1 MYQSYYR
8 QKLINYCCLCIK
20 FCLHLVYAKILFIL
34 NIESIMRLK
43 SIFTNSFGILLSR
56 IFGFLRDVV
65 MASALGASYWSDIFF
80 LANRLPNVF
89 RNIFAEGAFT
99 QAFMPSFV
107 ASSNKGVFST
117 AIFLRFSLFIIFGSL
132 LVSVAPEYLT
142 QIQAMGWSASRIADT
157 APLTAINFWY
167 MYLIFIV
174 TFIATLLQY
183 KEHFITTAL
192 STVLLNISMIVALL
206 IFMKDDPKTIA
217 YALSISVLIG
227 GVLQVFVHV
236 IALYKLK
243 LSRLLVG
250 GWKYRKTK
258 EINQEKKKFTSLF
271 IPAVWGGS
279 SMQINSFV
287 GTIIA
292 SFLVTGSV
300 SYLAYAQRIFQL
312 PLALFAIATA
322 TALFP
327 SISKALK
334 NNNETLAYANLSKGF
349 WLLSFALGFATIGGV
364 LLCEPIIWVLY
375 ERGIFDSH
383 KTMQTA
389 EVLSMFMLGLLPLGL
404 SKLFSLYLYATY
416 RHGKAAMIATISVV
430 VNILSSLALMD
441 AMGAAGL
448 ALAGSIGGW
457 VLFIFTVKEVGF
469 DKFLYIVKSKNT
481 LYFLLCMLIFS
492 IFIYFINIWLMGLI
506 R

>member
-1 MYQSYYR
+1 
-8 QKLINYCCLCIK
+8 
-20 FCLHLVYAKILFIL
+20 
-34 NIESIMRLK
+34 MRLK

-56 IFGFLRDVV
+56 IVGFLRDAI
-65 MASALGASYWSDIFF
+65 MASVLGANYWSDIFF
-80 LANRLPNVF
+80 LANRLPNLF

-107 ASSNKGVFST
+107 ASTNKGIFST

-132 LVSVAPEYLT
+132 VVTFAPEYITKLL
-142 QIQAMGWSASRIADT
+142 AMGWDTKRIADT

-167 MYLIFIV
+167 LYLIFIV

-183 KEHFITTAL
+183 KEHFVTTAM
-192 STVLLNISMIVALL
+192 STVLLNLAMIIALL
-206 IFMKDDPKTIA
+206 LYMKSDPKIIA

-227 GVLQVFVHV
+227 GMLQVLVHF
-236 IALYKLK
+236 IALYKLHLSK
-243 LSRLLVG
+243 LLIG
-250 GWKYRKTK
+250 GWKYRKEK
-258 EINQEKKKFTSLF
+258 EISKEKKKFTSLF

-279 SMQINSFV
+279 SMQINSFI

-300 SYLAYAQRIFQL
+300 SYLAYAQRLFQL

-334 NNNETLAYANLSKGF
+334 NKNETIAYQHLDNGF
-349 WLLSFALGFATIGGV
+349 WLLTYTLGAAALGGV
-364 LLCEPIIWVLY
+364 LLSEPIIWLLF
-375 ERGIFDSH
+375 ERGAFDSE
-383 KTMQTA
+383 KTVQTA
-389 EVLSMFMLGLLPLGL
+389 HVLSMFMLGLLPLGL
-404 SKLFSLYLYATY
+404 TKLFSLFLYASY
-416 RHGKAAMIATISVV
+416 RQGKAAKIATISVI
-430 VNILSSLALMD
+430 VNIIASLLLMKPLG
-441 AMGAAGL
+441 AMGI

-457 VLFIFTVKEVGF
+457 VLFILTVKEVGF
-469 DKFLYIVKSKNT
+469 DKLIAMLRSKRSLYFVGTMLAVTLFLYNLNT
-481 LYFLLCMLIFS
+481 
-492 IFIYFINIWLMGLI
+492 FILQWI

>member
-1 MYQSYYR
+1 
-8 QKLINYCCLCIK
+8 
-20 FCLHLVYAKILFIL
+20 
-34 NIESIMRLK
+34 MRLK

-56 IFGFLRDVV
+56 IVGFLRDVI
-65 MASALGASYWSDIFF
+65 MASVLGASYWSDIFF
-80 LANRLPNVF
+80 LANRLPNLF

-107 ASSNKGVFST
+107 ASANKGVFST

-132 LVSVAPEYLT
+132 LVTFAPEYITKLL
-142 QIQAMGWSASRIADT
+142 AMGWDAERIADT

-167 MYLIFIV
+167 LYLIFIV

-183 KEHFITTAL
+183 KEHFITTAM
-192 STVLLNISMIVALL
+192 STVLLNLAMIVALL
-206 IFMKDDPKTIA
+206 LSMKSDPKTIA
-217 YALSISVLIG
+217 YALSVSVLVG
-227 GVLQVFVHV
+227 GALQVLVHL

-243 LSRLLVG
+243 LSKLLIG
-250 GWKYRKTK
+250 GWKYRKEK
-258 EINQEKKKFTSLF
+258 EIGQEKKKFTSLF

-279 SMQINSFV
+279 SMQINSFI

-300 SYLAYAQRIFQL
+300 SYLAYAQRLFQL

-334 NNNETLAYANLSKGF
+334 NDNKTTAYQHLDNGF
-349 WLLSFALGFATIGGV
+349 WLLTFTLGAATLGGV
-364 LLCEPIIWVLY
+364 LLSEPIIWLLF
-375 ERGIFDSH
+375 ERGAFNSE
-383 KTMQTA
+383 KTIQTA
-389 EVLSMFMLGLLPLGL
+389 HVLSMFMLGLLPLGL
-404 SKLFSLYLYATY
+404 AKLFSLFLYASY
-416 RHGKAAMIATISVV
+416 RQGKAAMIATISVII
-430 VNILSSLALMD
+430 NIIASLLLMKPLG
-441 AMGAAGL
+441 AMGI

-457 VLFIFTVKEVGF
+457 VLFILTVKEVGF
-469 DKFLYIVKSKNT
+469 EHLTPMLKSKKSLYFIVSMVLFALFLYAMNI
-481 LYFLLCMLIFS
+481 LI
-492 IFIYFINIWLMGLI
+492 MGWI

>member
-1 MYQSYYR
+1 M
-8 QKLINYCCLCIK
+8 K
-20 FCLHLVYAKILFIL
+20 
-34 NIESIMRLK
+34 LK

-65 MASALGASYWSDIFF
+65 MASVLGASYWSDIFF
-80 LANRLPNVF
+80 LANRLPNLF

-107 ASSNKGVFST
+107 ASRQKGVFST

-132 LVSVAPEYLT
+132 VVTFAPEFITKL
-142 QIQAMGWSASRIADT
+142 QALGWDATRIADT

-167 MYLIFIV
+167 LYLIFIV

-183 KEHFITTAL
+183 KEHFVTTAM
-192 STVLLNISMIVALL
+192 STVLLNLSMIVALL

-217 YALSISVLIG
+217 YALSISVLVG
-227 GVLQVFVHV
+227 GALQVLVHL
-236 IALYKLK
+236 IALHKLK
-243 LSRLLVG
+243 LTRLLVG
-250 GWKYRKTK
+250 GWKYRKHKNTQ
-258 EINQEKKKFTSLF
+258 EEKKKFTKLF

-287 GTIIA
+287 STILA
-292 SFLVTGSV
+292 SFLITGSV
-300 SYLAYAQRIFQL
+300 SYLAYAQRLFQL
-312 PLALFAIATA
+312 PLGLFAIATA

-334 NNNETLAYANLSKGF
+334 NNDEQTAYSNLDKGF
-349 WLLSFALGFATIGGV
+349 WLLSFLLGFATLGGM
-364 LLCEPIIWVLY
+364 LLSQPIIWLLF
-375 ERGIFDSH
+375 ERNQFNALQ
-383 KTMQTA
+383 TVATA

-404 SKLFSLYLYATY
+404 AKLFSLFLYASY
-416 RHGKAAMIATISVV
+416 RQGQAAKIATISVV
-430 VNILSSLALMD
+430 VNIVASLLLMKP
-441 AMGAAGL
+441 MGASGL

-457 VLFIFTVKEVGF
+457 VLFILTVKEVGVDRF
-469 DKFLYIVKSKNT
+469 MAIVKSKKSFYFVVAMFIFS
-481 LYFLLCMLIFS
+481 LLIYFLNSWILT
-492 IFIYFINIWLMGLI
+492 LI

>member
-1 MYQSYYR
+1 
-8 QKLINYCCLCIK
+8 
-20 FCLHLVYAKILFIL
+20 
-34 NIESIMRLK
+34 MRLK

-56 IFGFLRDVV
+56 IVGFLRDV
-65 MASALGASYWSDIFF
+65 MLASALGASYWSDIFF
-80 LANRLPNVF
+80 LANRLPNLF

-132 LVSVAPEYLT
+132 VVTLAPEYITKLL
-142 QIQAMGWSASRIADT
+142 AMGWSSERIADT

-167 MYLIFIV
+167 LYLIFIV

-183 KEHFITTAL
+183 KEHFVTTAM
-192 STVLLNISMIVALL
+192 STVLLNLSMIVALL
-206 IFMKDDPKTIA
+206 LFMKEDPKTIA
-217 YALSISVLIG
+217 YALSISVLVG
-227 GVLQVFVHV
+227 GLLQVVVHV
-236 IALYKLK
+236 IALVKLK

-250 GWKYRKTK
+250 GWKYRHTK
-258 EINQEKKKFTSLF
+258 EIDQEKKKFTSLF

-349 WLLSFALGFATIGGV
+349 WLLSFALGFATLGGV
-364 LLCEPIIWVLY
+364 ILAEPIIWLLF
-375 ERGIFDSH
+375 ERGLFDSQ
-383 KTMQTA
+383 KTLHTA

-404 SKLFSLYLYATY
+404 AKLFSLYLYATY
-416 RHGKAAMIATISVV
+416 RQKKAAIIATISVV
-430 VNILSSLALMD
+430 VNIVASLLLMHS
-441 AMGAAGL
+441 MGAMGL
-448 ALAGSIGGW
+448 ALAGSLGGW

-469 DKFLYIVKSKNT
+469 DKFLHIIRSKNS
-481 LYFLLCMLIFS
+481 LYFLIAMMLFGILLHFV
-492 IFIYFINIWLMGLI
+492 NLWVMGLI

>member
-1 MYQSYYR
+1 
-8 QKLINYCCLCIK
+8 
-20 FCLHLVYAKILFIL
+20 
-34 NIESIMRLK
+34 MRLK

-56 IFGFLRDVV
+56 IFGFLRDIV

-80 LANRLPNVF
+80 VANRLPNLF

-107 ASSNKGVFST
+107 ASTNKGVFST

-132 LVSVAPEYLT
+132 IVTFAPEYITKLL
-142 QIQAMGWSASRIADT
+142 AMGWDSERIADT

-167 MYLIFIV
+167 LYLIFIV

-183 KEHFITTAL
+183 KEHFVTTAM

-206 IFMKDDPKTIA
+206 LFMKDDPKTIA
-217 YALSISVLIG
+217 YALSISVLVG
-227 GVLQVFVHV
+227 GALQVLVHV

-250 GWKYRKTK
+250 GWKYRKEK
-258 EINQEKKKFTSLF
+258 PVIKEKKKFTSLF

-279 SMQINSFV
+279 SLQINSFI
-287 GTIIA
+287 GTILA
-292 SFLVTGSV
+292 SFLMTGAV

-327 SISKALK
+327 GISKALK
-334 NNNETLAYANLSKGF
+334 NKNETLAYENLGKGF
-349 WLLSFALGFATIGGV
+349 WLLSFALGFATVGGM
-364 LLCEPIIWVLY
+364 LLSEPIIWLLF
-375 ERGIFDSH
+375 ERGAF
-383 KTMQTA
+383 TPEQTQ
-389 EVLSMFMLGLLPLGL
+389 ETSLVLSMFMLGLLPLGL
-404 SKLFSLYLYATY
+404 AKLFSLFLYATY
-416 RHGKAAMIATISVV
+416 RQGKAAKIATISVIA
-430 VNILSSLALMD
+430 NIIASLILMQT
-441 AMGAAGL
+441 MGASGI

-457 VLFIFTVKEVGF
+457 VLFVLTVREVGTKRF
-469 DKFLYIVKSKNT
+469 TSIIKSKIS
-481 LYFLLCMLIFS
+481 LYFILSMLSFS
-492 IFIYFINIWLMGLI
+492 LVLYFINTWMITLI

>member
-1 MYQSYYR
+1 M
-8 QKLINYCCLCIK
+8 K
-20 FCLHLVYAKILFIL
+20 
-34 NIESIMRLK
+34 LK

-56 IFGFLRDVV
+56 IFGFLRDIV

-80 LANRLPNVF
+80 VANRLPNLF

-107 ASSNKGVFST
+107 ASANKGVFST

-132 LVSVAPEYLT
+132 LVTFAPEYITKLL
-142 QIQAMGWSASRIADT
+142 AMGWSSERIADT

-167 MYLIFIV
+167 LYLIFIV

-183 KEHFITTAL
+183 KEHFITTAM

-206 IFMKDDPKTIA
+206 LFMKDDPKTIA
-217 YALSISVLIG
+217 YALSISVLVG
-227 GVLQVFVHV
+227 GALQVLVHI

-243 LSRLLVG
+243 LSRLLIG
-250 GWKYRKTK
+250 GWKYRKEKDIT
-258 EINQEKKKFTSLF
+258 EEKKKFTTLF

-292 SFLVTGSV
+292 SFLVTTGSV
-300 SYLAYAQRIFQL
+300 SYLAYSQRIFQL

-327 SISKALK
+327 GISKALK
-334 NNNETLAYANLSKGF
+334 NENETLAYANLEKGF
-349 WLLSFALGFATIGGV
+349 WLLSFALGLATVGGV
-364 LLCEPIIWVLY
+364 IFAEPIIWLLF
-375 ERGIFDSH
+375 ERGNF
-383 KTMQTA
+383 TVTQTQETA
-389 EVLSMFMLGLLPLGL
+389 RVLSMFMLGLLPLGL
-404 SKLFSLYLYATY
+404 SKLFSLFLYATY
-416 RHGKAAMIATISVV
+416 RQGKAAKIATISVL
-430 VNILSSLALMD
+430 VNIIASLLLMNS
-441 AMGAAGL
+441 MGASGI

-457 VLFIFTVKEVGF
+457 VLFILTVKEVGTERF
-469 DKFLYIVKSKNT
+469 FEIIKSKKLIYLLLSLSGFSLL
-481 LYFLLCMLIFS
+481 LYYLNIMLLT
-492 IFIYFINIWLMGLI
+492 WI

>member
-1 MYQSYYR
+1 M
-8 QKLINYCCLCIK
+8 K
-20 FCLHLVYAKILFIL
+20 
-34 NIESIMRLK
+34 LK

-56 IFGFLRDVV
+56 IFGFLRDIV

-80 LANRLPNVF
+80 LANRLPNLF

-107 ASSNKGVFST
+107 ASANKGVFST

-132 LVSVAPEYLT
+132 LVTFAPEYITKLL
-142 QIQAMGWSASRIADT
+142 AMGWSSERIADT

-167 MYLIFIV
+167 LYLIFIV

-183 KEHFITTAL
+183 KEHFVTTAM

-206 IFMKDDPKTIA
+206 LFMKDDPKTIA
-217 YALSISVLIG
+217 YALSISVLVG
-227 GVLQVFVHV
+227 GALQVLVHI

-243 LSRLLVG
+243 LSRLLIG
-250 GWKYRKTK
+250 GWKYRKEKDVTK
-258 EINQEKKKFTSLF
+258 EKKKFTTLF

-300 SYLAYAQRIFQL
+300 SYLAYSQRIFQL

-327 SISKALK
+327 GISKALK
-334 NNNETLAYANLSKGF
+334 NKNETLAYANLGKGF
-349 WLLSFALGFATIGGV
+349 WLLSFALGLATVGGV
-364 LLCEPIIWVLY
+364 IFAEPIIWLLF
-375 ERGIFDSH
+375 ERGNF
-383 KTMQTA
+383 TLAQTQETA
-389 EVLSMFMLGLLPLGL
+389 GVLSMFMLGLLPLGL
-404 SKLFSLYLYATY
+404 SKLFSLFLYATY
-416 RHGKAAMIATISVV
+416 RQGKAAKIATISVV
-430 VNILSSLALMD
+430 VNIIASLLLMHS
-441 AMGAAGL
+441 MGASGI

-457 VLFIFTVKEVGF
+457 VLFILTVKEVGTKRF
-469 DKFLYIVKSKNT
+469 IKIIKSKKS
-481 LYFLLCMLIFS
+481 LYFLLFICIFS
-492 IFIYFINIWLMGLI
+492 FIFFYLNTFLITLI